1 MGPREA
7 PANTDRTPRLDRCL
21 AERVARVT
29 AAARYLASDASVF
42 TTGSVLVVD
51 RGAMA

>member
-1 MGPREA
+1 MSPREA
-7 PANTDRTPRLDRCL
+7 PANTDRTPRL
-21 AERVARVT
+21 
-29 AAARYLASDASVF
+29 ARYLASDASVF